1 MFTKTSTKNKYLEM
15 NCAFLL
21 ITLLKILQSNPKIHG
36 SLFLLS
42 AKKIAS
48 ISKKSRFYVFLHLK
62 SRTNLW
68 SSLAKTKILQN
79 NLSSF
84 TITKHTQSSITI
96 KTLFKI
102 FASMNK
108 NLSKSSIMKKFSLTI
123 SLFRKVYFH
132 KKWRNA
138 WQREPNSSQ
147 KFI

>member
-1 MFTKTSTKNKYLEM
+1 MFTNSSTKDKYLEM

-48 ISKKSRFYVFLHLK
+48 NSKKSKFYGFLHLK
-62 SRTNLW
+62 SQTSLW
-68 SSLAKTKILQN
+68 SSLAKTKLLQN
-79 NLSSF
+79 NLSTF
-84 TITKHTQSSITI
+84 TITKQTQSSITI

-102 FASMNK
+102 FVLMNK
-108 NLSKSSIMKKFSLTI
+108 NLSKSSTMKKFSLMI
-123 SLFRKVYFH
+123 FLFRKSYFN

-147 KFI
+147 IFI